1 MFTSFCFFAQSQAA
15 LADNVI
21 TVGTFAVPQHDR
33 AQPEDANIPDMDFA
47 EKDDDLEE
55 DPFAEEEI
63 SPIHDPIEPFN
74 RFVFQINDRLYYYAL
89 KPASIVLSFLLPR
102 KLREA
107 VSRAF
112 HNSQTPIRL
121 TNCLIQ
127 GRFRDAGIELTR
139 LTINTT
145 FGLGGL
151 FDPAREW
158 WDIRARKADFG
169 QTMGLYGIGHGF
181 YLVIPLIGPSS
192 LRDSIG
198 ILGDYMLLPQ
208 NYFITTY
215 DRICIYM
222 GEAVNYVS
230 LHPEEYDELKKEAID
245 PYIFFRDVYNQYRA
259 RSVGGQ
265 Q

>member
-1 MFTSFCFFAQSQAA
+1 
-15 LADNVI
+15 
-21 TVGTFAVPQHDR
+21 
-33 AQPEDANIPDMDFA
+33 
-47 EKDDDLEE
+47 
-55 DPFAEEEI
+55 
-63 SPIHDPIEPFN
+63 
-74 RFVFQINDRLYYYAL
+74 
-89 KPASIVLSFLLPR
+89 
-102 KLREA
+102 
-107 VSRAF
+107 
-112 HNSQTPIRL
+112 
-121 TNCLIQ
+121 
-127 GRFRDAGIELTR
+127 
-139 LTINTT
+139 
-145 FGLGGL
+145 
-151 FDPAREW
+151 
-158 WDIRARKADFG
+158 
-169 QTMGLYGIGHGF
+169 MGLYGIGHGF